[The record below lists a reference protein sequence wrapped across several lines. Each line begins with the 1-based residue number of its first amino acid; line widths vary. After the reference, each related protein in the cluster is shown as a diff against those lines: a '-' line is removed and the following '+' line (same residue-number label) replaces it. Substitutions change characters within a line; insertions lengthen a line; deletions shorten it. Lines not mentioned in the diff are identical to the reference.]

1 MILKSISKRKVI
13 LFVFLFCVFN
23 TMVLFLYIVNNDL
36 QNETTKIDKMTKII
50 KEQSAVA
57 EIDIE
62 RNASIEKVLDIIAR
76 YNKTLTDNEK
86 NAIAYEIYLMSQ
98 KYPNLNIDFIAATIT
113 HESAKT
119 WDPGVVSKVGAIGL
133 MQIMPATGSFLAA
146 EEGIEWTTEN
156 ILFDPIINIRLGCR
170 YLSDMVYMYEKDG
183 GLAAYNGGPKIAELW
198 LASDRNNKILWA
210 ETRDYVPAVLK
221 LYYEFRTED
230 SL

>member
-1 MILKSISKRKVI
+1 MKV
-13 LFVFLFCVFN
+13 LNNKVVKVFFVFIILIN
-23 TMVLFLYIVNNDL
+23 ALVLFLFMMNNIILGDTV
-36 QNETTKIDKMTKII
+36 EIEKISKIL
-50 KEQSAVA
+50 KEQTIVA
-57 EIDIE
+57 EIDNE
-62 RNASIEKVLDIIAR
+62 RNTSIKKVLDFISR
-76 YNKTLTDNEK
+76 YNKTLTGSEK
-86 NAIAYEIYLMSQ
+86 NAIANEIYLMSQ

-119 WDPGVVSKVGAIGL
+119 WDPAVVSKVGAIGL

-156 ILFDPIINIRLGCR
+156 ILFDPIVNIRLGCR

-210 ETRDYVPAVLK
+210 ETRDYVPAVMK
-221 LYYEFRTED
+221 LYYEFKTED
-230 SL
+230 AL

>member
-1 MILKSISKRKVI
+1 MILKVMSRKKVKV
-13 LFVFLFCVFN
+13 FVFLIFVIN
-23 TMVLFLYIVNNDL
+23 SLVLFLFMMNNVIHSESVEIEEISQIL
-36 QNETTKIDKMTKII
+36 
-50 KEQSAVA
+50 KEQTAVA
-57 EIDIE
+57 KIDIE
-62 RNASIEKVLDIIAR
+62 RNASIKKVLDIISR
-76 YNKTLTDNEK
+76 FNKTLSESEK
-86 NAIAYEIYLMSQ
+86 NAIANEIYLMSQ

-146 EEGIEWTTEN
+146 KEGIEWTTEN

-198 LASDRNNKILWA
+198 LASDRNNNILWA
-210 ETRDYVPAVLK
+210 ETRDYVPAVMK

-230 SL
+230 AL